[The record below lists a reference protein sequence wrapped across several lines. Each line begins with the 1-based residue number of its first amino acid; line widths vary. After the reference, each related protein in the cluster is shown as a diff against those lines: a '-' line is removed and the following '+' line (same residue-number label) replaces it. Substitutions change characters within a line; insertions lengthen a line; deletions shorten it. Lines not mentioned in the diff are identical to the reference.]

1 MLLTQEYTMS
11 AGFLRVRVDQPFLT
25 TKHEERELKRR
36 AGPKLSI
43 KPVKKTSKKPPNT
56 TGIRHRSCLKQAKQK

>member
-11 AGFLRVRVDQPFLT
+11 AGFLHVRVDQPLPT

-36 AGPKLSI
+36 VGLKLNI
-43 KPVKKTSKKPPNT
+43 
-56 TGIRHRSCLKQAKQK
+56 